1 MQLHRQFFCEA
12 LLACAASAPLT
23 LVHAQSA
30 PGGPLPGM
38 DEVHSVHAMRG
49 MHGMGYMAH
58 PGMGHAGMGHPDMGQ
73 PGMTILHGMDLDDAQ
88 SDQIFLIMHEQA
100 PQLRAIQKARTRAE
114 RDLDT
119 LARSGQYSDA
129 DARPMVDAIAKSA
142 ADTAYLHARAQSRI
156 VALLRPDQRAGI
168 VRPGTRAVIRPAPD
182 TVAPR

>member
-1 MQLHRQFFCEA
+1 MRLHRQFFCQA

-23 LVHAQSA
+23 LVYAQSA

-38 DEVHSVHAMRG
+38 DDMHSMHG
-49 MHGMGYMAH
+49 MHGMGHMAH
-58 PGMGHAGMGHPDMGQ
+58 PGMGHAGMDHSGMEQ

-88 SDQIFLIMHEQA
+88 SDQIFLVMHEQA
-100 PQLRAIQKARTRAE
+100 PQLRAIQKSRARAE

-119 LARSGQYSDA
+119 LARSSQYSDA
-129 DARPMVDAIAKSA
+129 AARPMVDAIAKSA

-156 VALLRPDQRAGI
+156 VALLRPEQRARI

-182 TVAPR
+182 NVAPR